1 MTIPSRSPL
10 PRSEMRSKTFLDF
23 VRGEYRSSDVFDRMD
38 VAVVG
43 DANAH
48 TR

>member
-1 MTIPSRSPL
+1 MIPSRSPR
-10 PRSEMRSKTFLDF
+10 PRTWILSKIFPSSG
-23 VRGEYRSSDVFDRMD
+23 RGEYHSFDLFDRID

>member
-1 MTIPSRSPL
+1 MRLDHYPFGYSQRSL
-10 PRSEMRSKTFLDF
+10 RAW
-23 VRGEYRSSDVFDRMD
+23 EYHSFDLFDRID

>member
-1 MTIPSRSPL
+1 MIPSRSPR
-10 PRSEMRSKTFLDF
+10 PRPGILSKIFPNF
-23 VRGEYRSSDVFDRMD
+23 GRGEYHSFDLFDRID

>member
-1 MTIPSRSPL
+1 MIPSRSPR
-10 PRSEMRSKTFLDF
+10 PRPGILSKIFPDF
-23 VRGEYRSSDVFDRMD
+23 GRGEYRSSDVFDRMD

-43 DANAH
+43 DADAH